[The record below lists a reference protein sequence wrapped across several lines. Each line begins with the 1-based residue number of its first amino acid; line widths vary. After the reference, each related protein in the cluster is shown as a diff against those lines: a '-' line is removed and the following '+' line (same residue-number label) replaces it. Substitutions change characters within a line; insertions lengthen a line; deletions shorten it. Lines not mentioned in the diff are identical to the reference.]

1 MLSFAGHQAEDP
13 LALARALAQQSV
25 PIPAPWVDEANTF
38 EVHLGRGPGRGH
50 VLLRR
55 GTLDAIDQTTDHDLT
70 FSDLRGHSRTLQKI
84 TLVSA
89 YCVAPGFSGDG
100 QQPYLCELVDRR
112 HHLARIPID
121 KAYNVRSADGSVRL
135 AGTLNAGI
143 AWTWQQVV
151 QDLATALGIGTLT
164 LPFTPDAT
172 PENLVFYGGWAWE

>member
-1 MLSFAGHQAEDP
+1 
-13 LALARALAQQSV
+13 
-25 PIPAPWVDEANTF
+25 
-38 EVHLGRGPGRGH
+38 
-50 VLLRR
+50 
-55 GTLDAIDQTTDHDLT
+55 
-70 FSDLRGHSRTLQKI
+70 QKI

-164 LPFTPDAT
+164 PPFTPDAT
-172 PENLVFYGGWAWE
+172 PENLVFYGGWAWEALCDVLDRIACDVRYWPETDTFSVVRLGVADPGATGEQDRLEDEGERLWDADPIDPARAWRPEKV